1 MTKYWIDPEKS
12 TLALDVNELGI
23 AVAKLWEE
31 EIDQV
36 IKNNTLIDAINLR
49 LNEENLEVVSD
60 GLDIQALN
68 QEEWLTETNLS
79 ILYELSGSFA
89 RGTMLYCESDDDFV
103 LTLES
108 DINGEIEEDI
118 R

>member
-1 MTKYWIDPEKS
+1 MAKYWINPEKS
-12 TLALDVNELGI
+12 TLALHVNELGI

-31 EIDQV
+31 EIDQ
-36 IKNNTLIDAINLR
+36 ILKDNTLIDAINLR
-49 LNEENLEVVSD
+49 LNEENLELIGD
-60 GLDIQALN
+60 GLTIQTLN

-108 DINGEIEEDI
+108 DINGEIEEYI
-118 R
+118 K